1 MIHPLILTHQ
11 NMSSYHS
18 PVQILEQLDS
28 LQRKLPTSRIL
39 PRIYYLLE
47 PVLNEDADRESLIS
61 MYKSLTKRDV
71 GCDPLLYIIWALKQV
86 TYERVAVEHLLNLL
100 PQPFS
105 PFWMPS
111 SLRIVMRMI
120 IVKIDMS
127 EHFRNDSNFKK
138 FVSFIIKV
146 EQRVGNPMNYP
157 SDKYNLRMD
166 LYRRLEDLNVISP
179 RYMASLTSTLKSMGL
194 DSLKDKVE
202 QDIYFYLTDKEVKLN
217 EKLHFVENALP
228 KLHVLPRIYYMLQPI
243 LTGETDKESLIS
255 MYNSLEKR
263 RLNGV
268 HPLLYIIW
276 AIRHTSYELL
286 TDDHLQPF
294 LPYPFPEDWV
304 PDNLHVVM
312 RMIIVEMDMSQQLSD
327 SKTYKKFVE
336 FVVTLDDLIGHSDN
350 YPPDDYECRMDLY
363 RTLEELKIISPDHVI
378 NLAEAL
384 RMSHLYTLKEKIE
397 QDFRCLLFS
406 HRSQTPSSYYM
417 YYQLA
422 IPKRPSSGSPNSRS
436 TSFTSTSSITST
448 SYTTPTFNQISTVPP
463 QCSTVTPY
471 HDVTPVISVDGSLK
485 VSRSGKLT

>member
-1 MIHPLILTHQ
+1 
-11 NMSSYHS
+11 MSSHQS
-18 PVQILEQLDS
+18 LVKVLEQLDC

-47 PVLNEDADRESLIS
+47 PVLNEDADKESLIS

-71 GCDPLLYIIWALKQV
+71 GCDPLLYIIWALKQM
-86 TYERVAVEHLLNLL
+86 TYEHLAVEHLLNVL

-111 SLRIVMRMI
+111 NPRIVMRMI
-120 IVKIDMS
+120 IVNMDMS
-127 EHFRNDSNFKK
+127 EHFRNDFTFKK
-138 FVSFIIKV
+138 FVSFIMKV
-146 EQRVGNPMNYP
+146 DQRIGNPKNYP
-157 SDKYNLRMD
+157 SDNYKLRME

-179 RYMASLTSTLKSMGL
+179 RYMANLTSTLKSMSL

-202 QDIYFYLTDKEVKLN
+202 RDIYFYLTDKEVKLN
-217 EKLHFVENALP
+217 EKLQFVENALP
-228 KLHVLPRIYYMLQPI
+228 KFQVLPRIYYMLQPI
-243 LTGETDKESLIS
+243 LTGEADKESLIS

-263 RLNGV
+263 QLNGV
-268 HPLLYIIW
+268 HPLLYIMW

-286 TDDHLQPF
+286 TDNHLQPF
-294 LPYPFPEDWV
+294 LPFTFPEDWM
-304 PDNLHVVM
+304 PDNLQVVM

-363 RTLEELKIISPDHVI
+363 RTLEELKIIGPDHVI

-384 RMSHLYTLKEKIE
+384 KMSHLYKLKEKIE
-397 QDFRCLLFS
+397 QDFRSLLFS
-406 HRSQTPSSYYM
+406 HRCQTPSSYYM

-422 IPKRPSSGSPNSRS
+422 IPKRQSSVS
-436 TSFTSTSSITST
+436 TTSTSLTST
-448 SYTTPTFNQISTVPP
+448 SYTTSTSKQISTVPP

-471 HDVTPVISVDGSLK
+471 QYVTPVTFIDGSLK
-485 VSRSGKLT
+485 ESISSKII

>member
-120 IVKIDMS
+120 IVNMDMS

-138 FVSFIIKV
+138 FVSFVIKV
-146 EQRVGNPMNYP
+146 DQRVGNPMNYP
-157 SDKYNLRMD
+157 SDKYNLRMN
-166 LYRRLEDLNVISP
+166 LYRCLEDLNVISP

-202 QDIYFYLTDKEVKLN
+202 
-217 EKLHFVENALP
+217 
-228 KLHVLPRIYYMLQPI
+228 
-243 LTGETDKESLIS
+243 
-255 MYNSLEKR
+255 
-263 RLNGV
+263 
-268 HPLLYIIW
+268 
-276 AIRHTSYELL
+276 
-286 TDDHLQPF
+286 
-294 LPYPFPEDWV
+294 
-304 PDNLHVVM
+304 
-312 RMIIVEMDMSQQLSD
+312 
-327 SKTYKKFVE
+327 
-336 FVVTLDDLIGHSDN
+336 
-350 YPPDDYECRMDLY
+350 
-363 RTLEELKIISPDHVI
+363 
-378 NLAEAL
+378 
-384 RMSHLYTLKEKIE
+384 
-397 QDFRCLLFS
+397 
-406 HRSQTPSSYYM
+406 
-417 YYQLA
+417 
-422 IPKRPSSGSPNSRS
+422 
-436 TSFTSTSSITST
+436 
-448 SYTTPTFNQISTVPP
+448 
-463 QCSTVTPY
+463 
-471 HDVTPVISVDGSLK
+471 
-485 VSRSGKLT
+485 

>member
-1 MIHPLILTHQ
+1 
-11 NMSSYHS
+11 MSSQH
-18 PVQILEQLDS
+18 VQVLEQLDCV
-28 LQRKLPTSRIL
+28 QRKLPTSRIL

-47 PVLNEDADRESLIS
+47 PLLNEDADKESLIS

-71 GCDPLLYIIWALKQV
+71 GCDPLLYIIWALKQM
-86 TYERVAVEHLLNLL
+86 TYERLAVEHLLNLL

-105 PFWMPS
+105 PFWTPS
-111 SLRIVMRMI
+111 NPRIIMRMI
-120 IVKIDMS
+120 IVNMDMS
-127 EHFRNDSNFKK
+127 EHFRNESAFKK
-138 FVSFIIKV
+138 FVSFIMKV
-146 EQRVGNPMNYP
+146 DQRLGNPMNYP
-157 SDKYNLRMD
+157 SDNYKLRME

-179 RYMASLTSTLKSMGL
+179 RYMANLTSTLKSMGL

-202 QDIYFYLTDKEVKLN
+202 RDIYFYLTDKEVKLN
-217 EKLHFVENALP
+217 EKLQFVENALP
-228 KLHVLPRIYYMLQPI
+228 KFLVLPRIYYMLQPI

-263 RLNGV
+263 QLNGV

-286 TDDHLQPF
+286 TDNHLQPF

-304 PDNLHVVM
+304 PDNLRIVM
-312 RMIIVEMDMSQQLSD
+312 RMIIVEMDTSQQLSD

-363 RTLEELKIISPDHVI
+363 RTLEELKIIGPDHVI

-384 RMSHLYTLKEKIE
+384 KMSHLYKLKEKIE
-397 QDFRCLLFS
+397 QDFRSLLFS

-422 IPKRPSSGSPNSRS
+422 IPKRQSSVSTTSTSLTS
-436 TSFTSTSSITST
+436 TSFTTST
-448 SYTTPTFNQISTVPP
+448 SKQISTAPP
-463 QCSTVTPY
+463 QCSTVTPCQY
-471 HDVTPVISVDGSLK
+471 VTPVTFVNGSLK
-485 VSRSGKLT
+485 ESISSKII